1 MDHLRK
7 NCEENDQIKVKAF
20 NNEVRDRVFDSG
32 RDFLPY
38 MEHLTKL
45 ATENKLNVKYNEKK
59 QPFQFYKSDS
69 IFSNNEEDYDR
80 KSKSINIVS
89 KHKLVI

>member
-7 NCEENDQIKVKAF
+7 NCEENDQIKVKTL
-20 NNEVRDRVFDSG
+20 NNEVRDRMFDSS

-38 MEHLTKL
+38 MEHLTRF

-59 QPFQFYKSDS
+59 QPFQYYKSNS
-69 IFSNNEEDYDR
+69 IFTNNEEDYDR
-80 KSKSINIVS
+80 KFKSINTVS